1 MIRFATTFLAFS
13 VFAFAEDVNLPAP
26 ELEVKMESG
35 QIVKLSSLKG
45 NPVLV
50 EFFSTT
56 CPHCQ
61 QSAASIEK
69 MLRTYGPKGLKIVA
83 VVTEDAQRLG
93 FPEFRQKYG
102 ATYPMGVVKRDD
114 SYRFFNLSVMKPFYV
129 PSYAFIDKNGVMRN
143 RFVGGI
149 QLPPGSTELMELTK
163 HVEAIMK
170 PAAAPAAAAKAAA
183 KK

>member
-1 MIRFATTFLAFS
+1 MIRFATMLLSFS
-13 VFAFAEDVNLPAP
+13 LFAFAEDVNSPAP

-45 NPVLV
+45 SPVLV

-61 QSAASIEK
+61 QSAASIERV
-69 MLRTYGPKGLKIVA
+69 LRNYGPKGLKIVA
-83 VVTEDAQRLG
+83 VVTEEAQRLG

-129 PSYAFIDKNGVMRN
+129 PSFAFIDKNGIMRT

-149 QLPPGSTELMELTK
+149 QTPAGSTELAELSK
-163 HVEAIMK
+163 QIEGLLK
-170 PAAAPAAAAKAAA
+170 PTAAPVAAKSAA

>member
-1 MIRFATTFLAFS
+1 MIRFATALLAFS
-13 VFAFAEDVNLPAP
+13 AFAFAEDVNLPAP

-45 NPVLV
+45 SPVLV
-50 EFFSTT
+50 EFFMTT
-56 CPHCQ
+56 CQHCQ
-61 QSAASIEK
+61 QSAASVEK

-83 VVTEDAQRLG
+83 VVTDDAQRLG
-93 FPEFRQKYG
+93 FPEFRQKFG

-129 PSYAFIDKNGVMRN
+129 PSYAFIDKNGIMRT

-149 QLPPGSTELMELTK
+149 PLPAGSSEVAELTK
-163 HVEAIMK
+163 NVEAIMK
-170 PAAAPAAAAKAAA
+170 PAAPAAKASA